1 MNKFFINSSAFA
13 CAALSVTA
21 VHADLSDEVY
31 VLDDFCVTAGPLA
44 RPIGEYASPFSS
56 LDESAIQNSSANS
69 IGQLL
74 EGLPGVSATSYGAGA
89 SRPVIRGL
97 DGPRV
102 SVLESGLGSLDV
114 AITSPDHA
122 VTIEPLLVDRVEIL
136 RGPSALLY
144 GGAAIGGVVNVISKE
159 MPRERVASDT
169 VTGALET
176 RFDSVS
182 DGETFL
188 GYATTGGEDWA
199 VSFTGLERKAEN
211 YSIPDGSVIHEEE
224 EGHDE
229 EEEEHEE
236 GPTDILADSYLEN
249 SSYSI
254 GATHFFGERNYIGA
268 SFSKY
273 DSYYGV
279 PGHAHE
285 EHEEEGGAEEE
296 EEEHGVYIDLLRE
309 RFDLEVALFDPTDW
323 IAAARVRFGISD
335 YTHTEYEE
343 DHATVFD
350 REGWE
355 LRADA
360 AHNAWSIFDH
370 GVIGAQILDADFLA
384 AGEEEEHEGEE
395 EGEHD
400 EHEGEAA
407 AFGPASETQN
417 QAIFLSEH
425 MHNGAWH
432 FEVGGRLESQQ
443 VEVDK
448 TEDATLKDYDDTA
461 YSLAASVIYDLN
473 DNDTLA
479 ISLQRSQRHPNSTEL
494 YANGP
499 HHATSQFEIG
509 DDDLGVETAYTVDL
523 SYRLQ
528 RNLWN
533 ANLTVFYTQFDNHI
547 FSSFTGEYDMEE
559 HTENGVTVLEEGL
572 PKYAYVATDAKFYG
586 FEAEF
591 GRQLVQT
598 DSLQMS
604 AKILMDSV
612 RAENK
617 DTGANLPRIP
627 PFRVGGE
634 IMLESGPWE
643 GSLLVRRV
651 FKQDRIVAA
660 QETETAAYTD
670 LRLEVAYKH
679 ALAGGDVLSIFARGD
694 NLLDEVIRHHSS
706 FVKDKAPLPGRNL
719 MVGARVQF

>member
-1 MNKFFINSSAFA
+1 MNKFFIKSSAFV

-21 VHADLSDEVY
+21 VSADLSDKVY
-31 VLDDFCVTAGPLA
+31 VLDDFVVSAGPLA
-44 RPIGEYASPFSS
+44 RPISEYACPFSS
-56 LDESAIQNSSANS
+56 LDETAIQSSSASS

-74 EGLPGVSATSYGAGA
+74 EGQPGVSATSYGAGA
-89 SRPVIRGL
+89 SRPIIRGL

-114 AITSPDHA
+114 SVASPDHA

-159 MPRERVASDT
+159 IPRERVASDI
-169 VTGALET
+169 VTGAVET

-199 VSFTGLERKAEN
+199 LSFTGLERKAEN
-211 YSIPDGSVIHEEE
+211 YSIPDGSVIHDEEEE
-224 EGHDE
+224 EG
-229 EEEEHEE
+229 EEEHEE
-236 GPTDILADSYLEN
+236 GPTDILAQSFLEN

-279 PGHAHE
+279 PGHAHHE
-285 EHEEEGGAEEE
+285 EEEEGGAEEE

-309 RFDLEVALFDPTDW
+309 RFDLEIALFDPTDW
-323 IAAARVRFGISD
+323 ISAARVRFGMSD
-335 YTHTEYEE
+335 YTHSEFEE
-343 DHATVFD
+343 DHATVYD

-370 GVIGAQILDADFLA
+370 GVIGAQLSDADFVA
-384 AGEEEEHEGEE
+384 TGSEEEHEGEE

-425 MHNGAWH
+425 MHSGAWH

-448 TEDATLKDYDDTA
+448 TENPSIKDYDDVA
-461 YSLAASVIYDLN
+461 YSLAASLIYDLS

-494 YANGP
+494 YANGA
-499 HHATSQFEIG
+499 HHAVSKFEIG
-509 DDDLGVETAYTVDL
+509 DDDLGVETANTIDL

-533 ANLTVFYTQFDNHI
+533 ASLTVFYTQFDGYI
-547 FSSFTGEYDMEE
+547 IPIFTGEYDIMHEGE
-559 HTENGVTVLEEGL
+559 PDEKQGL
-572 PKYAYVATDAKFYG
+572 PKYAYQAKDAKFYG

-598 DSLQMS
+598 DSLKMS

-612 RAENK
+612 RAKNK

-627 PFRVGGE
+627 PFRLGGE

-651 FKQDRIVAA
+651 FKQDRIAA
-660 QETETAAYTD
+660 SQETETAAYTD
-670 LRLEVAYKH
+670 LRLGVAYNY
-679 ALAGGDVLSIFARGD
+679 ALTGGNVLSIFARGD
-694 NLLDEVIRHHSS
+694 NLLDEVVRHHSS
-706 FVKDKAPLPGRNL
+706 FVKDQAPLPGRNL
-719 MVGARVQF
+719 MVGARLQF